1 MERLTLKD
9 FIESVH
15 KMILQDIIL
24 AQLKNAF
31 ERIDVLERERAT
43 VPVAVPAPAPA
54 PSTTLLESRIA
65 KLEMNLAKME
75 MNLKA
80 IESATA
86 LKVEAQMLKKLNK
99 KLDDLKI
106 WVTHEI
112 QAVPAPPPKHEPILV
127 AIGSVVPEEEAITP
141 TADPEC
147 I

>member
-9 FIESVH
+9 FIGSVH

-24 AQLKNAF
+24 AQLKNTF
-31 ERIDVLERERAT
+31 ERIEVLERERVT
-43 VPVAVPAPAPA
+43 VAAPVAVPAV
-54 PSTTLLESRIA
+54 PSTTLLESRFA
-65 KLEMNLAKME
+65 KLEMNLAKMD

-80 IESATA
+80 IESAIA
-86 LKVEAQMLKKLNK
+86 LKVEAQILKKMNK
-99 KLDDLKI
+99 KIEDLKI

-112 QAVPAPPPKHEPILV
+112 QAVPAPPPKHEPLLV

-141 TADPEC
+141 AADPEC